1 MKASELSQY
10 VVPDV
15 DVVEGDVVTIA
26 SSGAIQKFDDGSQRL
41 QLSVEL
47 PSGKTKLFTVNN
59 TSRKALIEK
68 YGDETDD
75 WVDKKA
81 KITIT
86 SQNVRG
92 AMKKVIY
99 LSAV

>member
-10 VVPDV
+10 LVPGV
-15 DVVEGDVVTIA
+15 DVVEGDIVTIA
-26 SSGAIQKFDDGSQRL
+26 SGGAIQKFDDGTQRL
-41 QLSVEL
+41 QLSLEL
-47 PSGKTKLFTVNN
+47 LSGKTKFFTLNN
-59 TSRKALIEK
+59 TSRMALIEK
-68 YGDETDD
+68 YGDETED

-81 KITIT
+81 KVTIT
-86 SQNVRG
+86 SQNVKG